1 MLLVVGDA
9 PPHADA
15 HDGALGLVRAAFEK
29 PFQDPKRPTTGKQ
42 EKLKPFITSTIATS
56 PRANPWFEQI
66 AEAGGGTTVLLDM
79 GGPRPDGGAPKSDV
93 KPVSKEEAPERI
105 AKHVLRL
112 SFGAQF
118 AAQIDVFVDTFFDYR
133 RAGAF

>member
-1 MLLVVGDA
+1 M
-9 PPHADA
+9 
-15 HDGALGLVRAAFEK
+15 R
-29 PFQDPKRPTTGKQ
+29 
-42 EKLKPFITSTIATS
+42 PFITYTIATS

-66 AEAGGGTTVLLDM
+66 AEAGGGTMVLLDM
-79 GGPRPDGGAPKSDV
+79 GGPRPGGPPKASDA

-112 SFGAQF
+112 SFGPQF
-118 AAQIDVFVDTFFDYR
+118 AQQIDLFVDTFFDYR